1 MRIRTLDHYEDF
13 HCLAGACPHSCCTQW
28 DVVIDEE
35 TAKRYT
41 QVGGALGERL
51 RKAYWVDEAGELCFH
66 LDGGRCPFLNA
77 ENLCEI
83 HLELGEAATSETCQ
97 MHPRFIE
104 DYGPFR
110 EISLSASC
118 PEANRLLL
126 SSQAPLRILEQ
137 WDDQSEEEGDDW
149 LPDLLP
155 LRKRMLDM
163 LQDRSKPIHHRLWAL
178 LDLADQAQVFLDE
191 GWLDQLNQLI
201 PSPEKSEPEGPQLF
215 PQALGFLSSLPPL
228 EPDWRDVLRAAETAE
243 RAQVPE
249 ALLERIAFA
258 FLFRYMLKCV
268 NDGDLLGRVQLCVFL
283 TLAAERLAPVCGLGE
298 ALRRLSAEIEHS
310 EENLSCL
317 LGEGFWHTE
326 YLSVRAMKRELCA
339 D

>member
-35 TAKRYT
+35 TAERYT

-83 HLELGEAATSETCQ
+83 HLELGEEATSETCQ

-155 LRKRMLDM
+155 LRARMLDM
-163 LQDRSKPIHHRLWAL
+163 LQDRSQPIHLRLRAL
-178 LDLADQAQVFLDE
+178 LRLAQQAQVLLDE
-191 GWLDQLNQLI
+191 DEPEQLNQLI
-201 PSPEKSEPEGPQLF
+201 LSPDEPVTDGPRLF
-215 PQALGFLSSLPPL
+215 PKALGFLAGLTPL
-228 EPDWRDVLRAAETAE
+228 EPDWREILQAAETAE
-243 RAQVPE
+243 PAEVSE

-283 TLAAERLAPVCGLGE
+283 TLTAERLAPVCGLGE

-310 EENLSCL
+310 EENLNCL
-317 LGEGFWHTE
+317 LEEGFWYTE
-326 YLSVRAMKRELCA
+326 YLSVNAMERELSA
-339 D
+339 N